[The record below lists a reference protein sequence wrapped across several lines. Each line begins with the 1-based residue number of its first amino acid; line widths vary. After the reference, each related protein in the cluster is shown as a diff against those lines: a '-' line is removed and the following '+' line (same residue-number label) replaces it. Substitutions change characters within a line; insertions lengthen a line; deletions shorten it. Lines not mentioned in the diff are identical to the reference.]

1 MDSGAPLLTADHLSL
16 LLGDD
21 ASHFLELALQQWE
34 GLRESELEGE
44 GQELPDL
51 LVQALALSTLL
62 QKVSIYMCGLCTY
75 AYTHTAR
82 ARR

>member
-16 LLGDD
+16 LLAED

-34 GLRESELEGE
+34 GLKEEERE

-51 LVQALALSTLL
+51 LVQALALATLL
-62 QKVSIYMCGLCTY
+62 QKVNVCCVHS
-75 AYTHTAR
+75 YTTR